1 MENVFNINYWGSFS
15 ITFYGNWFT
24 SCWTNSY
31 MFIKFNNSLI
41 IYLRYLITCKYY
53 INYRIHLIKI
63 VLYKILNKYLEI
75 KDVFYY
81 QRNQY
86 LNLSYLIIGMKINL
100 YELYIYC
107 YLYMFKF
114 YIILKN

>member
-1 MENVFNINYWGSFS
+1 MENVFNINYWGSLY
-15 ITFYGNWFT
+15 ITFYGNWFIT
-24 SCWTNSY
+24 CWTNSY

-63 VLYKILNKYLEI
+63 VSCKILNKYLEK

-86 LNLSYLIIGMKINL
+86 LNLSYLIIGMMTKL
-100 YELYIYC
+100 SELYIYIVI
-107 YLYMFKF
+107 
-114 YIILKN
+114 YIWLNFI

>member
-1 MENVFNINYWGSFS
+1 
-15 ITFYGNWFT
+15 
-24 SCWTNSY
+24 
-31 MFIKFNNSLI
+31 
-41 IYLRYLITCKYY
+41 
-53 INYRIHLIKI
+53 LIKI